1 MKWRDQWQ
9 LSFRNIFSA
18 PVRSLLTVLGMSIG
32 IGAILAVLTLGT
44 AGRNQVRAEMTR
56 LGIDR
61 VWLTA
66 ARQEEPLMRGDGALL
81 KRELKVAAAEQ
92 LTVPVKIAVGD
103 KESET
108 LLVGCDL
115 VCLQMAG
122 SAVTLGK
129 MIPVQEWKQGG
140 NGILLGETLAAE
152 LGGGPGTLV
161 SAGGMLFRCAGVL
174 RMEDRASGLD
184 WNRAAFVPLETLSDS
199 VGSSL
204 SQITLLTDDR
214 LTPDELARNAT
225 RVLKRSRGVEAE
237 TLTLQVQSEAAE
249 SVIAVFVEVLQ
260 WVAFICTLVGGIGV
274 MNILLVSVRE
284 RRREIGVMMALG
296 TEPGQVCRLFL
307 MEALIYAAVSGILG
321 ILTGVFLIQA
331 AAGSIGL
338 HPVLMAGDCAAVF
351 ACALAVGLISGVVPA
366 SRAARLK
373 PADALRNERK
383 NIAIISPKCKK

>member
-9 LSFRNIFSA
+9 LSFRNIFAA

-66 ARQEEPLMRGDGALL
+66 ACQEEPLMRGDGALL

-184 WNRAAFVPLETLSDS
+184 WNRTAFVPLETLSDS

-307 MEALIYAAVSGILG
+307 MEALIYAAVSGVLG

-373 PADALRNERK
+373 PADALRNE
-383 NIAIISPKCKK
+383 

>member
-9 LSFRNIFSA
+9 LSFRNIFAA

-66 ARQEEPLMRGDGALL
+66 ACQEEPLMRGDGALL

-92 LTVPVKIAVGD
+92 LTVPVKIAVGE

-161 SAGGMLFRCAGVL
+161 SAGGMLFRCTGVL

-199 VGSSL
+199 AGSSL
-204 SQITLLTDDR
+204 SQITLLTDER

-225 RVLKRSRGVEAE
+225 RVLKRSRGVEVE

-307 MEALIYAAVSGILG
+307 MEALIYAAVSGVLG

-373 PADALRNERK
+373 PADALRNE
-383 NIAIISPKCKK
+383 

>member
-9 LSFRNIFSA
+9 LSFRNIFAA

-66 ARQEEPLMRGDGALL
+66 ACQEEPLMRGDGALL
-81 KRELKVAAAEQ
+81 NRELKVAAAEQ

-115 VCLQMAG
+115 ACLQMAG
-122 SAVTLGK
+122 FAVKQGK

-161 SAGGMLFRCAGVL
+161 SVGGMLFRCTGVL

-307 MEALIYAAVSGILG
+307 MEALIYAAVSGVLG

-373 PADALRNERK
+373 PADALRNE
-383 NIAIISPKCKK
+383 

>member
-140 NGILLGETLAAE
+140 NGILLGEALAAE

-307 MEALIYAAVSGILG
+307 MEALIYAAVSGVLG

-373 PADALRNERK
+373 PADALRNE
-383 NIAIISPKCKK
+383 

>member
-9 LSFRNIFSA
+9 LSFRNIFAA

-66 ARQEEPLMRGDGALL
+66 ACQEEPLMRGDGALL

-225 RVLKRSRGVEAE
+225 LVLKRSRGVEAE

-307 MEALIYAAVSGILG
+307 MEALIYAAVSGVLG

-373 PADALRNERK
+373 PADALRNE
-383 NIAIISPKCKK
+383 

>member
-214 LTPDELARNAT
+214 LTPDELARHAT

-307 MEALIYAAVSGILG
+307 MEALIYAAVSGVLG

-373 PADALRNERK
+373 PADALRNE
-383 NIAIISPKCKK
+383 

>member
-9 LSFRNIFSA
+9 LSFRNIFAA

-122 SAVTLGK
+122 FAVTQGK

-204 SQITLLTDDR
+204 SQITLLTDER

-307 MEALIYAAVSGILG
+307 MEALIYAAVSGVLG

-373 PADALRNERK
+373 PADALRNE
-383 NIAIISPKCKK
+383 

>member
-204 SQITLLTDDR
+204 SQITILTDDR

-274 MNILLVSVRE
+274 MNILLVSVQE

-307 MEALIYAAVSGILG
+307 MEALIYAAVSGVLG

-373 PADALRNERK
+373 PADALRNE
-383 NIAIISPKCKK
+383 

>member
-199 VGSSL
+199 AGSSL
-204 SQITLLTDDR
+204 SQITLLTDNR
-214 LTPDELARNAT
+214 LTPDELARNAAL
-225 RVLKRSRGVEAE
+225 VLKRSRGVEAE

-307 MEALIYAAVSGILG
+307 MEALIYAAVSGVLG

-373 PADALRNERK
+373 PADALRNE
-383 NIAIISPKCKK
+383 

>member
-66 ARQEEPLMRGDGALL
+66 ACQEEPLMRGDGALL

-199 VGSSL
+199 AGSSL

-214 LTPDELARNAT
+214 LTPDELARNAAL
-225 RVLKRSRGVEAE
+225 VLKRSRGVEAE

-307 MEALIYAAVSGILG
+307 MEALIYAAVSGVLG

-373 PADALRNERK
+373 PADALRNE
-383 NIAIISPKCKK
+383 

>member
-9 LSFRNIFSA
+9 LSFRNIFAA

-81 KRELKVAAAEQ
+81 NQELKVAAAEQ

-115 VCLQMAG
+115 ACLQMAG
-122 SAVTLGK
+122 FAVTQGK

-161 SAGGMLFRCAGVL
+161 SAGGMLFRCTGVL

-199 VGSSL
+199 AGSSL

-225 RVLKRSRGVEAE
+225 RVLKRSRGVEVE

-307 MEALIYAAVSGILG
+307 MEALIYAAVSGVLG

-338 HPVLMAGDCAAVF
+338 HPMLMAGDCAAVF

-373 PADALRNERK
+373 PADALRNE
-383 NIAIISPKCKK
+383 

>member
-9 LSFRNIFSA
+9 LSFRNIFAA

-61 VWLTA
+61 VWLTVD
-66 ARQEEPLMRGDGALL
+66 RQEEPLMRGDGALL
-81 KRELKVAAAEQ
+81 NRELKVAAAEQ

-115 VCLQMAG
+115 ACLQMAG
-122 SAVTLGK
+122 FAVTQGK

-307 MEALIYAAVSGILG
+307 MEALIYAAVSGVLG

-373 PADALRNERK
+373 PADALRNE
-383 NIAIISPKCKK
+383 

>member
-122 SAVTLGK
+122 SAVTQGK
-129 MIPVQEWKQGG
+129 MIPAQEWKQGG

-307 MEALIYAAVSGILG
+307 MEALIYAAVSGVLG

-373 PADALRNERK
+373 PADALRNE
-383 NIAIISPKCKK
+383 

>member
-9 LSFRNIFSA
+9 LSFRNIFAA

-66 ARQEEPLMRGDGALL
+66 ACQEEPLMRGDGALL

-92 LTVPVKIAVGD
+92 LTVPVKIAVGE

-140 NGILLGETLAAE
+140 NRILLGETLAAE

-307 MEALIYAAVSGILG
+307 MEALIYAAVSGVLG

-373 PADALRNERK
+373 PADALRNE
-383 NIAIISPKCKK
+383 

>member
-66 ARQEEPLMRGDGALL
+66 ARQEEPPMRGDGALL

-225 RVLKRSRGVEAE
+225 QVLKRSRGVEAE

-307 MEALIYAAVSGILG
+307 MEALIYAAVSGVLG

-373 PADALRNERK
+373 PADALRNE
-383 NIAIISPKCKK
+383 

>member
-66 ARQEEPLMRGDGALL
+66 ACQEEPLMRGDGALL

-307 MEALIYAAVSGILG
+307 MEALIYAAVSGVLG

-373 PADALRNERK
+373 PADALRND
-383 NIAIISPKCKK
+383 

>member
-66 ARQEEPLMRGDGALL
+66 AHQEEPLMRGDGALL

-140 NGILLGETLAAE
+140 NRILLGETLAAE

-307 MEALIYAAVSGILG
+307 MEALIYAAVSGVLG

-373 PADALRNERK
+373 PADALRNE
-383 NIAIISPKCKK
+383 

>member
-307 MEALIYAAVSGILG
+307 MEALIYRGGQRRSGHFDRRFSHSGGSGQHRPSPGADGWRLRRRFC
-321 ILTGVFLIQA
+321 LR
-331 AAGSIGL
+331 AGGRTDLRCSSRLPGG
-338 HPVLMAGDCAAVF
+338 PAEAGGRF
-351 ACALAVGLISGVVPA
+351 T
-366 SRAARLK
+366 K
-373 PADALRNERK
+373 
-383 NIAIISPKCKK
+383 

>member
-61 VWLTA
+61 VWMTA

-307 MEALIYAAVSGILG
+307 MEALIYAAVSGVLG

-373 PADALRNERK
+373 PADALRNE
-383 NIAIISPKCKK
+383 

>member
-9 LSFRNIFSA
+9 LSFRNIFAA

-373 PADALRNERK
+373 PADALRNE
-383 NIAIISPKCKK
+383 

>member
-9 LSFRNIFSA
+9 LSFRNIFAA

-199 VGSSL
+199 VGNSL

-307 MEALIYAAVSGILG
+307 MEALIYAAVSGVLG

-373 PADALRNERK
+373 PADALRNE
-383 NIAIISPKCKK
+383 

>member
-9 LSFRNIFSA
+9 LSFRNIFAA

-66 ARQEEPLMRGDGALL
+66 ACQEEPLMRGDGALL

-92 LTVPVKIAVGD
+92 LTVPVKIAVGE

-140 NGILLGETLAAE
+140 NGILLGESLAAE

-307 MEALIYAAVSGILG
+307 MEALIYAAVSGVLG

-373 PADALRNERK
+373 PADALRNE
-383 NIAIISPKCKK
+383 

>member
-9 LSFRNIFSA
+9 LSFRNIFAA

-66 ARQEEPLMRGDGALL
+66 ACQEEPLMRGDGALL

-103 KESET
+103 KASET

-140 NGILLGETLAAE
+140 NRILLGETLAAE

-199 VGSSL
+199 GGSSL

-307 MEALIYAAVSGILG
+307 MEALIYAAVSGVLG

-373 PADALRNERK
+373 PADALRNE
-383 NIAIISPKCKK
+383 

>member
-66 ARQEEPLMRGDGALL
+66 ACQEEPLMRGDGALL

-92 LTVPVKIAVGD
+92 LTVPVKIAVGE

-204 SQITLLTDDR
+204 SQITLLADDR

-307 MEALIYAAVSGILG
+307 MEALIYAAVSGVLG

-373 PADALRNERK
+373 PADALRNE
-383 NIAIISPKCKK
+383 

>member
-174 RMEDRASGLD
+174 RMEDRASGMD

-307 MEALIYAAVSGILG
+307 MEALIYAAVSGVLG

-373 PADALRNERK
+373 PADALRN
-383 NIAIISPKCKK
+383 

>member
-9 LSFRNIFSA
+9 LSFRNIFAA

-296 TEPGQVCRLFL
+296 TESGQVCRLFL
-307 MEALIYAAVSGILG
+307 MEALIYAAVSGVLG

-373 PADALRNERK
+373 PADALRNE
-383 NIAIISPKCKK
+383 

>member
-9 LSFRNIFSA
+9 LSFRNIFAA

-81 KRELKVAAAEQ
+81 NRELKVAAAEQ

-122 SAVTLGK
+122 SAVTQGK

-199 VGSSL
+199 AGSSL

-225 RVLKRSRGVEAE
+225 RVLKRSRGVEVE

-296 TEPGQVCRLFL
+296 TEPEQVCRLFL
-307 MEALIYAAVSGILG
+307 MEALIYAAVSGVLG

-373 PADALRNERK
+373 PADALRNE
-383 NIAIISPKCKK
+383 

>member
-92 LTVPVKIAVGD
+92 LTVPVKIAVGE

-152 LGGGPGTLV
+152 LGGGPGILV

-174 RMEDRASGLD
+174 RMEDRASGPD

-307 MEALIYAAVSGILG
+307 MEALIYAAVSGVLG

-373 PADALRNERK
+373 PADALRNE
-383 NIAIISPKCKK
+383 

>member
-9 LSFRNIFSA
+9 LSFRNIFAA

-66 ARQEEPLMRGDGALL
+66 ACQEEPLMRGDGALL

-92 LTVPVKIAVGD
+92 LTVPVKIAVGE

-122 SAVTLGK
+122 SAVTQGK
-129 MIPVQEWKQGG
+129 MIPAQEWKQGG

-307 MEALIYAAVSGILG
+307 MEALIYAAVSGVLG

-373 PADALRNERK
+373 PADALRNE
-383 NIAIISPKCKK
+383 

>member
-9 LSFRNIFSA
+9 LSFRNIFAA

-103 KESET
+103 KENET

-307 MEALIYAAVSGILG
+307 MEALIYAAVSGVLG

-373 PADALRNERK
+373 PADALRNE
-383 NIAIISPKCKK
+383 

>member
-66 ARQEEPLMRGDGALL
+66 ACQEEPLMRGDGALL

-204 SQITLLTDDR
+204 SQITLLTDER

-307 MEALIYAAVSGILG
+307 MEALIYAAVSGVLG

-373 PADALRNERK
+373 PADALRNE
-383 NIAIISPKCKK
+383 

>member
-9 LSFRNIFSA
+9 LSFRNIFAA

-115 VCLQMAG
+115 ACLQMAG
-122 SAVTLGK
+122 FAVTQGK

-161 SAGGMLFRCAGVL
+161 SAGGMLFRCTGVL

-307 MEALIYAAVSGILG
+307 MEALIYAAVSGVLG

-373 PADALRNERK
+373 PADALRNE
-383 NIAIISPKCKK
+383 

>member
-199 VGSSL
+199 AGSSL

-307 MEALIYAAVSGILG
+307 MEALIYAAVSGVLG

-373 PADALRNERK
+373 PADALRNE
-383 NIAIISPKCKK
+383 

>member
-9 LSFRNIFSA
+9 LSFRNIFAA
-18 PVRSLLTVLGMSIG
+18 PVRSLLTVLGMPIG

-184 WNRAAFVPLETLSDS
+184 WDRAAFVPLETLSDS

-307 MEALIYAAVSGILG
+307 MEALIYAAVSGVLG

-373 PADALRNERK
+373 PADALRNE
-383 NIAIISPKCKK
+383 

>member
-9 LSFRNIFSA
+9 LSFRNIFAA

-66 ARQEEPLMRGDGALL
+66 ACQEEPLMRGDGALL

-140 NGILLGETLAAE
+140 NGILLGEILAAE

-307 MEALIYAAVSGILG
+307 MEALIYAAVSGVLG

-373 PADALRNERK
+373 PADALRNE
-383 NIAIISPKCKK
+383 

>member
-9 LSFRNIFSA
+9 LSFRNIFAA

-81 KRELKVAAAEQ
+81 NRELKVAAAEQ

-115 VCLQMAG
+115 ACLQMAG
-122 SAVTLGK
+122 FAVTQGK

-199 VGSSL
+199 AGSSL

-307 MEALIYAAVSGILG
+307 MEALIYAAVSGVLG

-373 PADALRNERK
+373 PADALRNE
-383 NIAIISPKCKK
+383 

>member
-66 ARQEEPLMRGDGALL
+66 ACQEEPLMRGDGALL

-184 WNRAAFVPLETLSDS
+184 WDRAAFVPLETLSDS

-307 MEALIYAAVSGILG
+307 MEALIYAAVSGVLG

-373 PADALRNERK
+373 PADALRNE
-383 NIAIISPKCKK
+383 

>member
-9 LSFRNIFSA
+9 LSFRNIFAA

-81 KRELKVAAAEQ
+81 NRELKVAAAEQ

-122 SAVTLGK
+122 SAVTQGK

-199 VGSSL
+199 AGSSL

-214 LTPDELARNAT
+214 LTPDELARNAAL
-225 RVLKRSRGVEAE
+225 VLKRSRGVEAE

-307 MEALIYAAVSGILG
+307 MEALIYAAVSGVLG

-331 AAGSIGL
+331 AAGSIGGNAIQAVAGVIL
-338 HPVLMAGDCAAVF
+338 AAALYAVLSKVPQIKKAA
-351 ACALAVGLISGVVPA
+351 A
-366 SRAARLK
+366 
-373 PADALRNERK
+373 
-383 NIAIISPKCKK
+383 

>member
-152 LGGGPGTLV
+152 LGGEV
-161 SAGGMLFRCAGVL
+161 S
-174 RMEDRASGLD
+174 
-184 WNRAAFVPLETLSDS
+184 
-199 VGSSL
+199 SS
-204 SQITLLTDDR
+204 R
-214 LTPDELARNAT
+214 
-225 RVLKRSRGVEAE
+225 
-237 TLTLQVQSEAAE
+237 
-249 SVIAVFVEVLQ
+249 
-260 WVAFICTLVGGIGV
+260 IGV
-274 MNILLVSVRE
+274 DSGWIEKSRQVGQTGKTVHPNLYIACGISGAIQHLAGMESSEFIVAINKDDQCPMMNIADL
-284 RRREIGVMMALG
+284 GVQGDLKVIVPML
-296 TEPGQVCRLFL
+296 TE
-307 MEALIYAAVSGILG
+307 AVKAYKAK
-321 ILTGVFLIQA
+321 Q
-331 AAGSIGL
+331 
-338 HPVLMAGDCAAVF
+338 
-351 ACALAVGLISGVVPA
+351 
-366 SRAARLK
+366 
-373 PADALRNERK
+373 N
-383 NIAIISPKCKK
+383 AI